1 MPMKHFV
8 SDLWDYRISP
18 TMRRYVWEVYPSLMY
33 GRFARPPPKIEIP
46 LDAPPQVAWDI
57 ARTLKNHPGLDPK
70 VAARIDRAARSI
82 SDAQIDYLLRHRD
95 WRVRMC
101 AGWYIGLTKRET
113 YVPRLGELLSRA
125 APHEV
130 FSYCVALALIG
141 GDMAECCF
149 AISSKVLARNQMTA
163 IARSQ
168 WKRSLTVREH
178 LPQHLI
184 P

>member
-1 MPMKHFV
+1 
-8 SDLWDYRISP
+8 
-18 TMRRYVWEVYPSLMY
+18 MRRYVWEVYPSLMY
-33 GRFARPPPKIEIP
+33 GQFARPPPKIEIP

-141 GDMAECCF
+141 GDMAECCLRDF
-149 AISSKVLARNQMTA
+149 IQSSSEKPDDCNREIAMEALAYSEGAPAATFDSLAAYLKQRNM
-163 IARSQ
+163 
-168 WKRSLTVREH
+168 
-178 LPQHLI
+178 LPS
-184 P
+184 